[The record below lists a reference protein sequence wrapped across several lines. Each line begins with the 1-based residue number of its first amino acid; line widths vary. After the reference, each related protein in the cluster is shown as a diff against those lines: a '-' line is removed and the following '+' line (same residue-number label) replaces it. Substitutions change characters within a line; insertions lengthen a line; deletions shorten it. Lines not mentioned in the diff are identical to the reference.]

1 MFALKAVRE
10 NASKLKCHGQI
21 KYGNLLQNLE
31 CDISNFYTLVTTFE
45 IPSI

>member
-1 MFALKAVRE
+1 MFALKAVGE

-21 KYGNLLQNLE
+21 EYGNLLQNLE
-31 CDISNFYTLVTTFE
+31 CDIFNVYTLATTFE